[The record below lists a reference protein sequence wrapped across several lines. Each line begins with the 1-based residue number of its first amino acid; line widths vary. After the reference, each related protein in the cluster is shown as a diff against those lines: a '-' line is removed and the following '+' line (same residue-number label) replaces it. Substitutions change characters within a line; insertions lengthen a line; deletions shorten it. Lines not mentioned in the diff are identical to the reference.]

1 MTKKI
6 ILASNKVE
14 MFLTKHPSLRDD
26 NPRLVVN
33 IWHQEL
39 KDHGINI
46 TADIKKV
53 LTLITRNLTSSETIT
68 RTSRLLQETNENLRG
83 KNWDKRQAHTK
94 NIKKEITELKSL
106 VTGAIQ

>member
-6 ILASNKVE
+6 TLVSDKVE
-14 MFLTKHPSLRDD
+14 MLLVKNPSLRDD

-39 KDHGINI
+39 KDHDINI
-46 TADIKKV
+46 NEDVKKV
-53 LTLITRNLTSSETIT
+53 LTLITSNLTSSETIT

-83 KNWDKRQAHTK
+83 RNWDKRQAYTK
-94 NIKKEITELKSL
+94 NVKKEIADIKATALE
-106 VTGAIQ
+106 VT